1 MIRTFILATAM
12 TLATATAGFSAE
24 PIEGNWKTASGETA
38 AIASCGGAYCITL
51 KTGKHAGKRIGNLS
65 GSGESY
71 SGEITDPANDKTYSG
86 SASISGSSLKMKG
99 CVLKVLCKSQ
109 TWTRM

>member
-12 TLATATAGFSAE
+12 TLATASAGFTAE
-24 PIEGNWKTASGETA
+24 PIVGNWKTASGETA
-38 AIASCGGAYCITL
+38 AISSCGGAYCITL
-51 KTGKHAGKRIGNLS
+51 KTGKHAGKRIGSMS
-65 GSGESY
+65 GSGNDY

-86 SASISGSSLKMKG
+86 NASIKGSSLKMQG